1 MRSVCWLKGNLRVY
15 DSRLLKEA
23 VEWSKET
30 YLVLNLS
37 DSEEEFRN
45 AFIYDY
51 LQTLGTEVPIT
62 VTYGNDIEVLDFL
75 FETLKPDL
83 LLMAKPFS
91 WTQQKQW
98 QAIKMKCAR
107 NRVRCLEVFDNFL
120 ADFTQIPLRKRFSD
134 FYRLWKDHL
143 DPDFVNVEPGALKKL
158 AKRLK
163 EAEFRFPVPESIKSA
178 SRSPDI
184 PTPLELLK
192 RLENFDFSLYP
203 VHRDR
208 LDMCSTSMLSPIIN
222 NGIVSIREVYA
233 RTVEHPEFTRQLAW
247 REYFYHLKNNFE
259 FMNGLELDEKRR
271 NIRWKNDEKATHAF
285 FEARTGYPIVD
296 AAIRQLKIQKWIPNR
311 ARMIV
316 ASFLT
321 KDLLVDWRT
330 GERFFS
336 KHLLDYD
343 EVLNVGNWQWAAS
356 VGTDRSPFR
365 IFNPVLQAK
374 KFDPQARYIK
384 KFLPELK
391 SVEPRVL
398 QDPLKYRIPGYP
410 LPVVDHR
417 AAVKRARK
425 AYAGMD

>member
-1 MRSVCWLKGNLRVY
+1 
-15 DSRLLKEA
+15 
-23 VEWSKET
+23 
-30 YLVLNLS
+30 
-37 DSEEEFRN
+37 
-45 AFIYDY
+45 
-51 LQTLGTEVPIT
+51 
-62 VTYGNDIEVLDFL
+62 
-75 FETLKPDL
+75 
-83 LLMAKPFS
+83 
-91 WTQQKQW
+91 
-98 QAIKMKCAR
+98 MKCAR
-107 NRVRCLEVFDNFL
+107 NRVRRLEVFDNFL

-158 AKRLK
+158 AKRLE

-259 FMNGLELDEKRR
+259 FMNELELDEKRR
-271 NIRWKNDEKATHAF
+271 NIRWKNDEKATQAF

-296 AAIRQLKIQKWIPNR
+296 AAIRQIKIQKWIPNR

-330 GERFFS
+330 GERGSSASTFLITMKFSMLETGSGLHLWERTEGPLEFSILFCKQKSSTPRQGTSRNFCPNLKALSHGFFR
-336 KHLLDYD
+336 
-343 EVLNVGNWQWAAS
+343 
-356 VGTDRSPFR
+356 TP
-365 IFNPVLQAK
+365 
-374 KFDPQARYIK
+374 
-384 KFLPELK
+384 
-391 SVEPRVL
+391 
-398 QDPLKYRIPGYP
+398 
-410 LPVVDHR
+410 
-417 AAVKRARK
+417 
-425 AYAGMD
+425 